1 MRLDLVCV
9 FTLLFGPALDSLV
22 TSACVSCMLHAGVEL
37 GLDGNDLLLL
47 NNRSAV
53 HGRAGFRANYDGA
66 DRWLQR
72 NAA

>member
-1 MRLDLVCV
+1 MYITSIRYERLQ
-9 FTLLFGPALDSLV
+9 
-22 TSACVSCMLHAGVEL
+22 HAMGEEVGFGVEL

-53 HGRAGFRANYDGA
+53 HGRAAFAASYDGH

-72 NAA
+72 HGA